1 MKYAIACKSAHFWHQ
16 LNEISPELINNAS
29 CIFKSPDDLFL
40 LSKKDI
46 DLIFFPHWSWVVPD
60 EYIEE
65 FICICFHSTPLPYG
79 RGGSPI
85 QNMVLNQHKATQ
97 VVALKMT
104 KQLDA
109 GPVYLRKEVS
119 LLGGGEEVFRRIYKT
134 IISMMNSLLV
144 ELPIPQPQDGDV
156 VIFKRRRKEQ
166 SRLDMNYNIEYIF
179 DQIRILDVDGYPP
192 AYIDI
197 GDYRLTFSHPSMRLS
212 GYIDAHVRIQKKTST

>member
-1 MKYAIACKSAHFWHQ
+1 MKYAIACKSDHFWHQ
-16 LNEISPELINNAS
+16 LNIQSPELINNAS
-29 CIFKSPDDLFL
+29 CICKSPDDLLL

-60 EYIEE
+60 EYIEK
-65 FICICFHSTPLPYG
+65 FTCICFHSTPLPYG

-97 VVALKMT
+97 VVALKMI

-109 GPVYLRKEVS
+109 GPIYLRKEVS
-119 LLGGGEEVFRRIYKT
+119 LLGGGEEIFRRIYSI
-134 IISMMNSLLV
+134 IISMMNNLLV

-156 VIFKRRRKEQ
+156 ILFNRRSKEQ
-166 SRLDMNYNIEYIF
+166 SKLDMNYNLEYIF
-179 DQIRILDVDGYPP
+179 DQIRILDVDGYPS

-197 GDYRLTFSHPSMRLS
+197 GEYRLTFSHPSMRLS
-212 GYIDAHVRIQKKTST
+212 EYIDAHVRIQKKPSI